1 MQRIVADLPMTE
13 LPSWAVWERRLFDD
27 MGDAV
32 QPFLDH
38 FCRDD
43 GEFIWDDAWGGGSP
57 DDYYEPFFAW
67 PLVYLMG
74 GDEHLLKLADRQW
87 DAVTH
92 QLTRMGTI
100 HKEYG
105 IDADNMHQSEQDNC
119 FYSLCAAD
127 PENDKLIDRAR
138 RFAGF
143 YLNEDPDAIN
153 YEPDLKIVLSG
164 NNGSKGAI
172 YKTEEDREKASYN
185 PLGGSMERYNLPFFD
200 LPGITKVEDLADP
213 ANAKRMGQALHD
225 RWKSGDTPI
234 NLSITSLMTNAF
246 LLTGEEKYRDWVV
259 EYTDAWLERARAN
272 NGLLPDQ
279 IGHSG
284 KVGEHVDGKWYGGN
298 CGWTFPHGFLTI
310 QFATLDASAN
320 AYLLTRND
328 DYLSLA
334 RDQQERILELGEMR
348 EFGGYMSVS
357 ERWTEQ
363 FETLAE
369 GQKTLMVPYRYG
381 DAGWLDYQPMLSV
394 YPVTLW
400 NLSMSDRDW
409 ASVERVRE
417 GDVHDW
423 RAVFPFHNKE
433 DAGHEQPWV
442 RFLAGDNPSF
452 PEKSLHAT
460 HQIVSRRLAL
470 VREDQEVGTRFHIH
484 QWQWGNPVSS
494 ESLVQ
499 LTMGGPQPIYNG
511 GLLHTRLRYYDAGRK
526 RPGLPKDVSAL
537 VEKLEADRT
546 VVRLVNLSPN
556 EERELIVQAGA
567 FGEHRFGTATFDKLT
582 SQWPGELGGYAG
594 TYAAPPLTTES
605 QTVDVNGKHFSL
617 VMPPAMDIR
626 LDLSTQRYANEP
638 SHHAGPF

>member
-1 MQRIVADLPMTE
+1 MQRIVADVPMTE
-13 LPSWAVWERRLFDD
+13 LPSWAVWQRRLFDD

-38 FCRDD
+38 FCREN
-43 GEFIWDDAWGGGSP
+43 GEFIWEDEWGGGSA

-74 GDEHLLKLADRQW
+74 GPDHLLSLADRQW
-87 DAVTH
+87 DAVTR

-105 IDADNMHQSEQDNC
+105 IAADNMHQSEQDNC

-127 PENDKLIDRAR
+127 PTNAKLLDRAR

-153 YEPDLKIVLSG
+153 YDPALKIVLSG
-164 NNGSKGAI
+164 NNGSKGAV
-172 YKTEEDREKASYN
+172 YPTEEDREKASYN
-185 PLGGSMERYNLPFFD
+185 PMGGSMERYNLPFFD

-213 ANAKRMGQALHD
+213 ANAKLMGQALHD

-272 NGLLPDQ
+272 DGLLPDQ

-320 AYLLTRND
+320 AHLLTRD
-328 DYLSLA
+328 DKYLSLA

-357 ERWTEQ
+357 ERWAEQ
-363 FETLAE
+363 FDAMEE

-381 DAGWLDYQPMLSV
+381 DAGWLDYQPMSSV

-400 NLSMSDRDW
+400 NVSMADRDW
-409 ASVERVRE
+409 SSIERVRE
-417 GDVHDW
+417 GDLHEW
-423 RAVFPFHNKE
+423 NTVFPFHNKE
-433 DAGHEQPWV
+433 DSGHEQPWV
-442 RFLAGDNPSF
+442 RFLAGDNPTF
-452 PEKSLHAT
+452 PEQSLHAA
-460 HQIVSRRLAL
+460 HQILCRRLAL
-470 VREDQEVGTRFHIH
+470 VREDQDVGGRFHIH
-484 QWQWGNPVSS
+484 QWQWANPVSS
-494 ESLVQ
+494 EALVQ

-511 GLLHTRLRYYDAGRK
+511 GLLHTRLRYYDVKRK
-526 RPGLPKDVSAL
+526 RPGLPEDVGAL

-556 EERELIVQAGA
+556 EERELVVQAGA
-567 FGEHRFGTATFDKLT
+567 FGEHSFGTATFEKRT

-594 TYAAPPLTTES
+594 TYAAPPLKTEP
-605 QTVDVNGKHFSL
+605 QTVDVNGKHL
-617 VMPPAMDIR
+617 TVVLPPATDIR
-626 LDLSTQRYANEP
+626 LDLSTQRYVNEA